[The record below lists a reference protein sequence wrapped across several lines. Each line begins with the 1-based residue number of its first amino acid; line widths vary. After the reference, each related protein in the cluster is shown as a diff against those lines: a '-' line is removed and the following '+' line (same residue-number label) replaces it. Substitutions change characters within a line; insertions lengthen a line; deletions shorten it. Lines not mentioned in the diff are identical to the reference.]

1 MLEKSV
7 FRRFFGLLIYCGAG
21 VRVKNKQRHVNIPIF
36 IPHLGCPNACV
47 FCNQRLIS
55 GRIDFRPD
63 AVRGEIET
71 ALSTIPAGTEKE
83 IAFFGGS
90 FTGIDRPLMVY
101 LLDVAEDFVNSGRVG
116 SIRLS
121 TRPDY
126 IDREILDI
134 LRDYP
139 VGTIELGIQSMDDYV
154 LAASRRGHTAKQTE
168 TACRLIVGYGFRLV
182 GQMMVGLPV
191 SDEASEV
198 MTAREIC
205 RLGATAARVYPTVV
219 FRGTGLAAMTEAGE
233 YTPLDTETAIARTVR
248 VLEVFAAHN
257 VPVIRV
263 GLCASEHLTSDTE
276 VLGGANHEALGE
288 LAMGELFY
296 IIICRELDVTPPRG
310 GRLIIFVPEGEL
322 SKAIGH
328 KKRNKERLMS
338 RYSLHDI
345 TFREDPGL
353 LPYQIRIDTL

>member
-1 MLEKSV
+1 M
-7 FRRFFGLLIYCGAG
+7 
-21 VRVKNKQRHVNIPIF
+21 KNRKRHVNIPIF

-55 GRIDFRPD
+55 GKKEFSPD
-63 AVRGEIET
+63 TVRSEIET
-71 ALSTIPAGTEKE
+71 ALSTIPAGVEVE

-90 FTGIDRPLMVY
+90 FTGIDRPLMIN
-101 LLDVAEDFVNSGRVG
+101 LLDVAKEYVDSGRVG

-134 LRDYP
+134 LKNYP
-139 VGTIELGIQSMDDYV
+139 VGTVELGIQSMDDRV
-154 LAASRRGHTAKQTE
+154 LAASRRGHTALQTE

-182 GQMMVGLPV
+182 GQMMIGLPGA
-191 SDEASEV
+191 DEESEV
-198 MTAREIC
+198 MTAQEIC
-205 RLGATAARVYPTVV
+205 RLGASAARVYPTVV
-219 FRGTGLAAMTEAGE
+219 FRGTELAAMTEAGE
-233 YTPLDTETAIARTVR
+233 YTPLDIETAISRTVR

-263 GLCASEHLTSDTE
+263 GLCASEHLTSAEE

-288 LAMGELFY
+288 LAEGELY
-296 IIICRELDVTPPRG
+296 YKIICRELDVAPPRG
-310 GRLIIFVPEGEL
+310 GRFIIFVPEGEF

-328 KKRNKERLMS
+328 KKRNRERLMS
-338 RYSLHDI
+338 RYALCGI
-345 TFREDPGL
+345 TFREAPRL
-353 LPYQIRIDTL
+353 RPYQIRIDTL